1 MKITEETLWSFIDGE
16 LPSDEALIV
25 SQAIAEDEAISNLYL
40 ELLEQ
45 HDQFR
50 NFFKVRQAEQGA
62 KSFSMLLGKRVQGGV
77 N

>member
-1 MKITEETLWSFIDGE
+1 MKITEEHIWSFIDGE
-16 LPSDEALIV
+16 LGPEEADAV
-25 SQAIAEDEAISNLYL
+25 STAIANDEQVSNLYL

-50 NFFKVRQAEQGA
+50 TFFKKRQAEQGA
-62 KSFSMLLGKRVQGGV
+62 KSFSTILGDMQSHV

>member
-1 MKITEETLWSFIDGE
+1 MKMTEETIWSFIDGDLSPE
-16 LPSDEALIV
+16 ESDAV
-25 SQAIAEDEAISNLYL
+25 STAIANDEEVSNLYL

-50 NFFKVRQAEQGA
+50 TFFQKRQEEQGA
-62 KSFSMLLGKRVQGGV
+62 KSFSTILGKMGSHI

>member
-1 MKITEETLWSFIDGE
+1 MEITEETIWSFIDGE
-16 LPSDEALIV
+16 LPAEEAEAV
-25 SQAIAEDEAISNLYL
+25 STAIANDEKVSNLYL

-50 NFFKVRQAEQGA
+50 TFFQKRQQEQGA
-62 KSFSMLLGKRVQGGV
+62 KSFSTILGKLSTHV